1 MSFRNDSEAI
11 GEEIAEQN
19 PPTLAFYIFFTT
31 SIFLQKML
39 KQVQCDAKGMWKT
52 GSGDTQRIMKLVQ
65 CDAKGGFLEL
75 EFGFYEVVE
84 KIYGLGNA

>member
-1 MSFRNDSEAI
+1 MMSFRNDSEAI

-39 KQVQCDAKGMWKT
+39 KQVQGDAKGE
-52 GSGDTQRIMKLVQ
+52 D
-65 CDAKGGFLEL
+65 F
-75 EFGFYEVVE
+75 
-84 KIYGLGNA
+84 

>member
-19 PPTLAFYIFFTT
+19 PPTLTFYIFFATP
-31 SIFLQKML
+31 IFLQKML
-39 KQVQCDAKGMWKT
+39 KQVQHDT
-52 GSGDTQRIMKLVQ
+52 GDTETSSAGYREMLKLVQ

-84 KIYGLGNA
+84 EIYGLGNA